1 MLGQVNACY
10 FLKPGDRLMII
21 RAKRKRK
28 VTVVKE
34 YPYHILVDVG
44 MYKESI
50 NKIDV
55 LTEDVRL
62 IYRKMASE
70 GMEIPKDIHTEKKPE
85 KSNTP
90 EKKISITEVR
100 AVMAEKSRAGKTQE
114 IKQLLKEFGADKLSS
129 VLEERY
135 EELMKRA
142 EVL

>member
-1 MLGQVNACY
+1 MFKTCTVGTENVRAGKCL
-10 FLKPGDRLMII
+10 LLSETGDRLMVI

-62 IYRKMASE
+62 IHR
-70 GMEIPKDIHTEKKPE
+70 
-85 KSNTP
+85 
-90 EKKISITEVR
+90 
-100 AVMAEKSRAGKTQE
+100 
-114 IKQLLKEFGADKLSS
+114 
-129 VLEERY
+129 
-135 EELMKRA
+135 
-142 EVL
+142 